1 MFIAGFHNRTYE
13 LIYGKSSRIICNKQ
27 KKEDDLVKF
36 WREMNDEIY
45 QAHKGC
51 KLENNNFSIIGIQ
64 VAGNEMHLNILIR
77 DIDKLHCLY
86 NLQTVKISIQPNDK
100 EIIFNFVKTLLT
112 IRVC

>member
-1 MFIAGFHNRTYE
+1 MFIAGFHNRIYE
-13 LIYGKSSRIICNKQ
+13 LIYGESSRIICNRQ
-27 KKEDDLVKF
+27 KKVDDFVKT
-36 WREMNDEIY
+36 WREMNDGMY

-77 DIDKLHCLY
+77 DIDKIHRLY
-86 NLQTVKISIQPNDK
+86 NLRTVKISIQLNDK
-100 EIIFNFVKTLLT
+100 EIIFNFVETLLI